1 MIGRRG
7 GASVAVLKVGPCGDA
22 ETGTATGQA
31 DAFVLTNGVLDQ
43 LLGDT
48 PAAHHRDLR

>member
-1 MIGRRG
+1 M
-7 GASVAVLKVGPCGDA
+7 LTVGPNGDA
-22 ETGTATGQA
+22 ETGTATVQV
-31 DAFVLTNGVLDQ
+31 DALVLTNGGLDQ